1 MKPLSLI
8 SAISVYSLY
17 TKTGATLQRNPL
29 SCDNAVF
36 RKEPRVMKTVSV
48 LSQPPND
55 TIQLVQM
62 CFIEF
67 SWLSSPLPPYKT
79 SSQNLGGRVYGM
91 EVYTV
96 KV

>member
-55 TIQLVQM
+55 TKGHN
-62 CFIEF
+62 
-67 SWLSSPLPPYKT
+67 PT
-79 SSQNLGGRVYGM
+79 SADVLHRVFVV
-91 EVYTV
+91 E
-96 KV
+96 